1 MYRPRVTDDRAR
13 LGAPVPLLR
22 MFDASAS
29 YDFYVDY
36 LGFTIEWEHRFE
48 PDLPLYT
55 RITRDDA
62 TIDLTEHHGDGT
74 PGTVVWIP
82 VEDVEA
88 LHRELSA
95 KRHPRSRPGIER
107 DDEGAVMTVWDPSG
121 NSLRFAQRR

>member
-1 MYRPRVTDDRAR
+1 MTLGQAR

-55 RITRDDA
+55 RMRRDDA